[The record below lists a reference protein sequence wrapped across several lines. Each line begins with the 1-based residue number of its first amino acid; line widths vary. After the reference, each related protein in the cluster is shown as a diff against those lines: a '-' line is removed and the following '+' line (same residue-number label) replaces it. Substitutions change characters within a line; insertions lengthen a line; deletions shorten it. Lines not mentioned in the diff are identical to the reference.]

1 MMRTETELK
10 EWLKPIE
17 DPEIHL
23 SLVELGLI
31 YSATMN
37 DAGKVDVI
45 MSLTSPGCPLGDF
58 MIDQIKKRLAEL
70 PDVTGSD
77 VQIVWEPKWDPKVM
91 ASEEAKEAL
100 GIW

>member
-1 MMRTETELK
+1 MRTEAELK

-17 DPEIHL
+17 DPEIHM

-31 YSATMN
+31 YGATMN
-37 DAGKVDVI
+37 DEGKVDVT
-45 MSLTSPGCPLGDF
+45 MSLTSPGCPLGDY
-58 MIDQIKKRLAEL
+58 MVDQIKKRLAEL
-70 PDVTGSD
+70 PDVKESD
-77 VQIVWEPKWDPKVM
+77 VKIVWDPKWDPKVM

>member
-1 MMRTETELK
+1 MKTEAELK

-31 YSATMN
+31 YEASMN
-37 DAGKVDVI
+37 EAGLVTVK
-45 MSLTSPGCPLGDF
+45 MSLTSPGCPLADH
-58 MIDQIKKRLAEL
+58 MIGEIKKRLAEL
-70 PDVTGSD
+70 PDVKDSD
-77 VQIVWEPKWDPKVM
+77 VSIVWEPKWDPKVM